1 MIKKE
6 RDAIYK
12 WAAGLSDKQL
22 EKEYYDGVYD
32 CLGSEAEIMYE
43 RGYEICDIKERE
55 KIERYMQEKS
65 HIIEQL
71 CEERGIKLWE
81 GWNE

>member
-1 MIKKE
+1 MLKKE
-6 RDAIYK
+6 KDAIYE

-43 RGYEICDIKERE
+43 RGYEMTDIKERE
-55 KIERYMQEKS
+55 KIERYTQEKS
-65 HIIEQL
+65 DIIEQL
-71 CEERGIKLWE
+71 CQKRGIKL
-81 GWNE
+81 